1 MVARLTTDRSLA
13 KENSSCNPTGLAWP
27 QPKQRFSATWARGV
41 RFSWAEVIELS
52 IVRQDFRVGLL
63 IDVAAAQND
72 PDALPISLFV
82 LLQRSG
88 QRSRARAFGQVVS
101 VLMVGAHGV
110 GDFLLGDFDNAGDI
124 LPDDFHRLGIGCTA
138 GQPVSDGCAGW
149 GLHHRVLPKAECV
162 GRRCG

>member
-1 MVARLTTDRSLA
+1 MAMNPRERTALLMLSSRSVAMMPPCRYPGWPSQVSGMVARLTTDRSLA
-13 KENSSCNPTGLAWP
+13 KENSSCNPVGLAWP

-82 LLQRSG
+82 LLQ
-88 QRSRARAFGQVVS
+88 
-101 VLMVGAHGV
+101 
-110 GDFLLGDFDNAGDI
+110 
-124 LPDDFHRLGIGCTA
+124 
-138 GQPVSDGCAGW
+138 
-149 GLHHRVLPKAECV
+149 
-162 GRRCG
+162 